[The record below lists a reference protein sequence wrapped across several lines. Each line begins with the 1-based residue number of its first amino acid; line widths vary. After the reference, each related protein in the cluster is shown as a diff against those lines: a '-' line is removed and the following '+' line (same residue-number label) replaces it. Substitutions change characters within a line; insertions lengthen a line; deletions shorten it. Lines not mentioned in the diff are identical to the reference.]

1 MERKSKIKL
10 LNKLLAAASQCGNED
25 FFNAASGISKAVE
38 SESGKASLEDFAKKI
53 LSLYNPEARVE
64 VLEFGGGH
72 FDPLFAAPLI
82 SLALKRLSGYDNAI
96 LVVSGLHDSTA
107 SAKGRAAKKKK
118 IEYSQNLEFV
128 EGSVLRHSDSLPNLE
143 IFYI

>member
-25 FFNAASGISKAVE
+25 FFNAASGISKAV
-38 SESGKASLEDFAKKI
+38 ESGKASLEDFAKKI

-82 SLALKRLSGYDNAI
+82 SSAVKRLSGYDNAI

-118 IEYSQNLEFV
+118 IE
-128 EGSVLRHSDSLPNLE
+128 
-143 IFYI
+143 